1 METVR
6 AVLLVAAGS
15 SVSSAEA
22 DAILLEYPAIEDG
35 AFADGAL
42 DAAAAQVARL
52 AGGETPLY
60 LALPPIASGLA
71 RDYLLATLRE
81 GVYGVSV
88 GDPTS
93 IEQVRYAESLI
104 EEAERRAEL
113 RLGLTAM
120 AVWFSTARAIS
131 IAPETLAK
139 LRSGA
144 GRVTWVGFDAEV
156 LAAALGIERASAT
169 LDAARAL
176 LVLAAAAE
184 GLPLVER
191 IAAGDQGA
199 ADAARTAGV
208 RGVATTEHD
217 ALARLRAEFPGAE
230 ADSD

>member
-6 AVLLVAAGS
+6 AVLVVAAGS
-15 SVSSAEA
+15 SDPSDQA
-22 DAILLEYPAIEDG
+22 DAILLEHPEIEDG

-42 DAAAAQVARL
+42 EAAAAQVARL

-88 GDPTS
+88 ADPTS

-104 EEAERRAEL
+104 EEAERRAGL

-120 AVWFSTARAIS
+120 TAWFSTARAIS

-144 GRVTWVGFDAEV
+144 GRVTWAGFDAEA
-156 LAAALGIERASAT
+156 LAAALGIERGSAT
-169 LDAARAL
+169 ADAARPL

-191 IAAGDQGA
+191 IAAGDQSA
-199 ADAARTAGV
+199 TDAARAAGV

-217 ALARLRAEFPGAE
+217 ALARLRSEFPGGD

>member
-1 METVR
+1 M
-6 AVLLVAAGS
+6 
-15 SVSSAEA
+15 
-22 DAILLEYPAIEDG
+22 
-35 AFADGAL
+35 
-42 DAAAAQVARL
+42 
-52 AGGETPLY
+52 
-60 LALPPIASGLA
+60 
-71 RDYLLATLRE
+71 LATLRD

-113 RLGLTAM
+113 RLGLTGE
-120 AVWFSTARAIS
+120 WPSGSARRARS
-131 IAPETLAK
+131 RSRRRRSAK

-144 GRVTWVGFDAEV
+144 GRVTWVGFDADV
-156 LAAALGIERASAT
+156 LAAALGIGRGSTT

-191 IAAGDQGA
+191 INAGDQSA
-199 ADAARTAGV
+199 ADSARAAGV
-208 RGVATTEHD
+208 RGVATTAHD
-217 ALARLRAEFPGAE
+217 ALARLRSAFPGGD

>member
-1 METVR
+1 M
-6 AVLLVAAGS
+6 
-15 SVSSAEA
+15 
-22 DAILLEYPAIEDG
+22 
-35 AFADGAL
+35 
-42 DAAAAQVARL
+42 
-52 AGGETPLY
+52 
-60 LALPPIASGLA
+60 
-71 RDYLLATLRE
+71 LRE

-144 GRVTWVGFDAEV
+144 GRVTWIGFDADV
-156 LAAALGIERASAT
+156 LAAALGIERGSAT

-199 ADAARTAGV
+199 ADAARAAGV

-217 ALARLRAEFPGAE
+217 ALARLRSAFPGGD

>member
-6 AVLLVAAGS
+6 AVLVVAAGS

-22 DAILLEYPAIEDG
+22 DAILLEPPAIEDG

-52 AGGETPLY
+52 AAGETPLY

-88 GDPTS
+88 ADPTS

-144 GRVTWVGFDAEV
+144 GRVSWAGFDAEV
-156 LAAALGIERASAT
+156 LAAALGIKGGSAT
-169 LDAARAL
+169 LDAGRAL
-176 LVLAAAAE
+176 LVLAAASE

-191 IAAGDQGA
+191 LAAADQGA
-199 ADAARTAGV
+199 ADAARGAGV
-208 RGVATTEHD
+208 RGVATTERD
-217 ALARLRAEFPGAE
+217 ALARLRSEFPEGD
-230 ADSD
+230 ADPD